1 MADVQKAL
9 DYVRANRERYLA
21 ELREFLAIPSIST
34 LDEHKPDIQRAAEWV
49 AAQLRSFGMDKV
61 QIMPTPRHPVVYGEW
76 LGAGKSVPTVMIYGH
91 YDVQPVD
98 PLELWTSDPFKAEVR
113 GDYLFAR
120 GSSDMKGQV
129 MASLKAVEAV
139 VRTTGLPVNV
149 KWLIEGEEEI
159 GSEHLGD
166 FIKEHKDL
174 LSCDFCLNPDAGM
187 LAPDKPTITT
197 GLRGL
202 AYFELR
208 VYGPAKDLHSGLF
221 GGTVHNPA
229 QALIELVA
237 GMHDKNGRVTLP
249 GFYDKVR
256 RLSGKERAEFKRLPI
271 TERELKK
278 IMGVTALWGEKQ
290 FIPAERLGARPTLEV
305 NGLLS
310 GFTGQGS
317 KTVIPAW
324 AMAKISC
331 RLVPDQTPEE
341 THRQML
347 KYLKAN
353 APKDIRWEL
362 VNLHNAGAALVDSNS
377 EGVRALAR
385 ALESVWGRRPY
396 FKREGGSIGSVVL
409 LQKYVGAD
417 SLLTGFGLPDDNVHS
432 PNEKLH
438 LPTWYKGI
446 EAFTH
451 FFFNL
456 TSHRRGD
463 LYGRPRRKNPASTGI

>member
-1 MADVQKAL
+1 MSDAQKAL
-9 DYVRANRERYLA
+9 EYVRGNKDRYLN
-21 ELREFLAIPSIST
+21 ELKEFLAIPSIST
-34 LDEHKPDIQRAAEWV
+34 LSENKSDVQRAAEWV
-49 AAQLRSFGMDKV
+49 AAQLRSIKMDNVK
-61 QIMPTPRHPVVYGEW
+61 IMPTAGHPVVYGEW
-76 LGAGKSVPTVMIYGH
+76 LGAGKSAPTVMIYGH

-98 PLELWTSDPFKAEVR
+98 PMELWTSDPFNAVVK

-129 MASLKAVEAV
+129 MASLKAVEAI
-139 VRTTGLPVNV
+139 VRTTGSPVNL
-149 KWLIEGEEEI
+149 KWLVEGEEEI
-159 GSEHLGD
+159 GSEHLGE
-166 FIKEHKDL
+166 FIKNNKEL
-174 LSCDFCLNPDAGM
+174 LACDFCLNPDAGM
-187 LAPDKPTITT
+187 MGPDKPTITT

-208 VYGPAKDLHSGLF
+208 VYGPDKDLHSGLF
-221 GGTVHNPA
+221 GGTIHNPA

-237 GMHDKNGRVTLP
+237 GMHDKNGKITLP
-249 GFYDKVR
+249 GYYDKVR
-256 RLSGKERAEFKRLPI
+256 KLSKKEREDFKRLPVSNKDLI
-271 TERELKK
+271 KMT
-278 IMGVTALWGEKQ
+278 GVPALWGEPQ
-290 FIPAERLGARPTLEV
+290 FIPSERVGARPTLEV

-317 KTVIPAW
+317 KTVLPAW

-341 THRQML
+341 VAKQM
-347 KYLKAN
+347 KAYLKKN
-353 APKDIRWEL
+353 APKTIKWEL
-362 VNLHNAGAALVDSNS
+362 INLHNAGAALVESDSA
-377 EGVRALAR
+377 GVQALAK
-385 ALESVWGRRPY
+385 ALETVWGKRPY

-432 PNEKLH
+432 PNERMH

-451 FFFNL
+451 FFYNF
-456 TSHRRGD
+456 
-463 LYGRPRRKNPASTGI
+463 K

>member
-1 MADVQKAL
+1 MPDVQKAL
-9 DYVRANRERYLA
+9 EYVRSNGGRYID
-21 ELREFLAIPSIST
+21 ELKEFLAIPSIST
-34 LDEHKPDIQRAAEWV
+34 LDENKGDVQRGAEWV
-49 AAQLRSFGMDKV
+49 AAQLRSFNMDNV
-61 QIMPTPRHPVVYGEW
+61 RIMPTGGHPVVYGEW
-76 LGAGKSVPTVMIYGH
+76 LGAGKSAPTVMIYGH

-98 PLELWTSDPFKAEVR
+98 PLELWTSNPFKAVVR
-113 GDYLFAR
+113 DDYLFAR

-129 MASLKAVEAV
+129 MASLKAVEAI
-139 VRTTGLPVNV
+139 VRTTGLPVNI

-166 FIKEHKDL
+166 FIKNHKEL
-174 LSCDFCLNPDAGM
+174 LACDFCLNPDAGM
-187 LAPDKPTITT
+187 MGTDKPTITT

-202 AYFELR
+202 AYFELK
-208 VYGPAKDLHSGLF
+208 VYGPSKDLHSGLF
-221 GGTVHNPA
+221 GGTIHNPA

-237 GMHDKNGRVTLP
+237 GMHDKNGKITLA

-256 RLSGKERAEFKRLPI
+256 KLSKKEREDFKHLPI
-271 TERELKK
+271 SNKEL
-278 IMGVTALWGEKQ
+278 IQMTGVPALWGESQ
-290 FIPAERLGARPTLEV
+290 FIPAERVGARPTLEV

-317 KTVIPAW
+317 KTVLPAS

-331 RLVPDQTPEE
+331 RLVPDQDPEE
-341 THRQML
+341 VYKQM
-347 KYLKAN
+347 KAYLKKN
-353 APKDIRWEL
+353 APKSIKWEL
-362 VNLHNAGAALVDSNS
+362 INLHNAGAALVETDSA
-377 EGVRALAR
+377 GVQALAQ
-385 ALESVWGRRPY
+385 ALETVWGKRPY

-432 PNEKLH
+432 PDERLH

-451 FFFNL
+451 FFYNF
-456 TSHRRGD
+456 
-463 LYGRPRRKNPASTGI
+463 K

>member
-1 MADVQKAL
+1 MSDVQQAIG
-9 DYVRANRERYLA
+9 YVRSNRERFLN
-21 ELREFLAIPSIST
+21 ELKEFVAIPSIST
-34 LDEHKPDIQRAAEWV
+34 LDENKGDVQRAAEWV
-49 AAQLRSFGMDKV
+49 AAQLRSIGMNKV
-61 QIMPTPRHPVVYGEW
+61 KIMPTGGHPVVYGEW
-76 LGAGKSVPTVMIYGH
+76 LGAGPLAPVIMIYGH

-98 PLELWTSDPFKAEVR
+98 PIELWESDPFKAEVR

-129 MASLKAVEAV
+129 MASIKAVESI
-139 VRTTGLPVNV
+139 VRTTGLKVNL
-149 KWLIEGEEEI
+149 KWLVEGEEEI

-166 FIKEHKDL
+166 FIKKNKKL
-174 LSCDFCLNPDAGM
+174 LAADFCLNPDAGM
-187 LAPDKPTITT
+187 IAADKPTITT

-208 VYGPAKDLHSGLF
+208 VYGPSKDLHSGLF
-221 GGTVHNPA
+221 GGTIHNPA

-237 GMHDKNGRVTLP
+237 GMHDKNGKITLP
-249 GFYDKVR
+249 GYYDKVR
-256 RLSGKERAEFKRLPI
+256 KLSKKEREDFKRLPVKDRDLI
-271 TERELKK
+271 KMT
-278 IMGVTALWGEKQ
+278 GVPALWGEPQ
-290 FIPAERLGARPTLEV
+290 FIPAERTGARPTLEV

-317 KTVIPAW
+317 KTVLPAW

-341 THRQML
+341 VDKQMRA
-347 KYLKAN
+347 YLKKN
-353 APKDIRWEL
+353 APKTIKWEL
-362 VNLHNAGAALVDSNS
+362 TNLHNAGAALTTTDS
-377 EGVRALAR
+377 EGMRALAK
-385 ALESVWGRRPY
+385 ALETVWGKRPY

-409 LQKYVGAD
+409 LQNYVGAD

-432 PNEKLH
+432 PNERMH

-451 FFFNL
+451 FFSNF
-456 TSHRRGD
+456 
-463 LYGRPRRKNPASTGI
+463 K